1 MIEYRSRIFDPKTV
15 LTMNSNPESGEQLKR
30 PIFRTDKLG
39 VYISSNEEF
48 QKFLELNEIR
58 EESFRFSKQVSSLI
72 QEFTQKAFR
81 DKIILP
87 IEFTTEVGYIK
98 PRFVFLRKLFKEE
111 EVSEVEGVLLPELER
126 IEPRQDRRIKINRS
140 YLISNEINQW
150 ILKSKS
156 VQELYGGI
164 CKILVAEENFG
175 FVCFGTVESRK
186 NLIFKVAYAG
196 ENLFQS
202 KEDSEAIDLGP
213 ALRVVKTGSPLIV
226 EDIGS
231 QEDFGTWKE
240 SCLKAG
246 LKSMGVFPIFL
257 MGELTS
263 VLCIFSKETDY
274 FLEEEANAYVGIAK
288 NLGLGLKNIRES
300 EQRFLAVNA
309 MRESDER
316 FQAIFETVV
325 DAIIMIT
332 PKGTIMM
339 FNTAAERMFGYNFT
353 EVVGKN
359 IKFLMPEPYHSE
371 HDHYL
376 LRYLETREKKII
388 GIGREV
394 MALRKDGTVFP
405 VELAVSEFFQNQN
418 QYFVGVIRDVTA
430 RKKSETELK
439 EKTNALEELNRSLEA
454 RVERE
459 IENRRE
465 QEKALILR
473 SRLADMGEMIGN
485 IAHQWRQPLNAIGLF
500 VQDFLYSYQAEEM
513 DENYIRQSTDK
524 IMNLLEQ
531 MSGTIDDFRNYFR
544 PNKTKEK
551 FSVRSAIVKTFSL
564 LEESLKNQN
573 IRIYFNLDS
582 DYEVFGFPNE
592 FSQVILNV
600 IANSRDAIME
610 TKPEEPLIKVELS
623 EKDGK
628 KLVSIS
634 DNGGG
639 IEDSVLEKL
648 FQPYF
653 TTKDQGKGTGIGLYM
668 SKSIVENNMGGRIYA
683 YNSEQGAVMVIELP

>member
-1 MIEYRSRIFDPKTV
+1 MFVSDSCFRERVFA
-15 LTMNSNPESGEQLKR
+15 MNSDRESSQEFKP
-30 PIFRTDKLG
+30 PIFRTNQRG
-39 VYISSNEEF
+39 AYTSSNLEF
-48 QKFLELNEIR
+48 LTFLELDAER
-58 EESFRFSKQVSSLI
+58 EESFRFSKTISDFIGDFAKNAFKDKLI
-72 QEFTQKAFR
+72 AAL
-81 DKIILP
+81 D
-87 IEFTTEVGYIK
+87 FTTEVGYIK
-98 PRFVFLRKLFKEE
+98 TRSVFLRKVYKDE
-111 EVSEVEGVLLPELER
+111 EVSEVEGVLLPEQAER
-126 IEPRQDRRIKINRS
+126 GETADERKIEINRS
-140 YLISNEINQW
+140 YLIANEINQW

-186 NLIFKVAYAG
+186 NVIFQVAYAG
-196 ENLFQS
+196 ENLFAFQ
-202 KEDSEAIDLGP
+202 EESEAIDLGP
-213 ALRVVKTGSPLIV
+213 ALRVIKTGSPLIV
-226 EDIGS
+226 EDIAA
-231 QEDFGTWKE
+231 QEDFGSWKDI
-240 SCLKAG
+240 CVKAG
-246 LKSMGVFPIFL
+246 YQSMGVFPIFL
-257 MGELTS
+257 VGELTS
-263 VLCIFSKETDY
+263 VLCIFSKQKNY
-274 FLEEEANAYVGIAK
+274 FLEEEATTYAGIAR
-288 NLGLGLKNIRES
+288 NLELGLKNIRES

-332 PKGTIMM
+332 PKGTIIM

-376 LRYLETREKKII
+376 KRYLETGEKKII

-418 QYFVGVIRDVTA
+418 QYFVGVIRDMTA

-454 RVERE
+454 RVEAE
-459 IENRRE
+459 IESRRE
-465 QEKALILR
+465 QEKAMILR

-500 VQDFLYSYQAEEM
+500 VQDFLYVYEAEEL
-513 DENYIRQSTDK
+513 DEKYIRQSTDK
-524 IMNLLEQ
+524 IMNLIEQ

-544 PNKTKEK
+544 PNKTKE
-551 FSVRSAIVKTFSL
+551 RFSL
-564 LEESLKNQN
+564 KTVIHKAFSLVEESLKNQN
-573 IRIYFNLDS
+573 ISIYFNPSS

-600 IANSRDAIME
+600 IGNARDAIME
-610 TKPEEPLIKVELS
+610 THPPEPEIRIEL
-623 EKDGK
+623 EMKDDK
-628 KLVSIS
+628 KLVTIR

-639 IEDSVLEKL
+639 IEKTVLDKL

-668 SKSIVENNMGGRIYA
+668 SKSIIENNMGGSIYA
-683 YNSEQGAVMVIELP
+683 YNSERGAVMVIELP

>member
-1 MIEYRSRIFDPKTV
+1 
-15 LTMNSNPESGEQLKR
+15 MNSNLESKEFKP
-30 PIFRTDKLG
+30 PIFRTDRTG
-39 VYISSNEEF
+39 QYTSSNGEF
-48 QKFLELNEIR
+48 QSFLELDAER
-58 EESFRFSKQVSSLI
+58 AESFRLSKQVSDFIREFAKNAFKDKLI
-72 QEFTQKAFR
+72 V
-81 DKIILP
+81 P
-87 IEFTTEVGYIK
+87 IHFMTEVGYIK
-98 PRFVFLRKLFKEE
+98 SRPVFLRKLYKDE
-111 EVSEVEGVLLPELER
+111 EVYEVEGVLLPELEK
-126 IEPRQDRRIKINRS
+126 IEPRRERKIEINRS
-140 YLISNEINQW
+140 YLIANEINQW

-186 NLIFKVAYAG
+186 NIIFQVAYAG
-196 ENLFQS
+196 ENLFKS
-202 KEDSEAIDLGP
+202 KEESEAIDLGP

-231 QEDFGTWKE
+231 QEDFGNWKE
-240 SCLKAG
+240 SCLQAG
-246 LKSMGVFPIFL
+246 FQSMGVFPIFL
-257 MGELTS
+257 AGELTS
-263 VLCIFSKETDY
+263 VLCIFSKQKNY
-274 FLEEEANAYVGIAK
+274 FLEEEAGAYARIAK
-288 NLGLGLKNIRES
+288 NLELGLKNIRES

-332 PKGTIMM
+332 PKGTIIM

-418 QYFVGVIRDVTA
+418 QYFVGVIRDMTA

-439 EKTNALEELNRSLEA
+439 EKSNALEELNRSLEA

-500 VQDFLYSYQAEEM
+500 VQDFLYTYQAEEM
-513 DENYIRQSTDK
+513 DENYLRQSTDK

-551 FSVRSAIVKTFSL
+551 FSLRSAILKTFSL
-564 LEESLKNQN
+564 IEESLKNQN
-573 IRIYFNLDS
+573 IRIYFNLDE

-600 IANSRDAIME
+600 IGNSRDAIME
-610 TKPEEPLIKVELS
+610 TKPAKPLIKVELN
-623 EKDGK
+623 EKEGK

-639 IEDSVLEKL
+639 IEDSALEKL

-668 SKSIVENNMGGRIYA
+668 SKSIVENNMGGKIYA
-683 YNSEQGAVMVIELP
+683 YNAEHGAVMVIELP